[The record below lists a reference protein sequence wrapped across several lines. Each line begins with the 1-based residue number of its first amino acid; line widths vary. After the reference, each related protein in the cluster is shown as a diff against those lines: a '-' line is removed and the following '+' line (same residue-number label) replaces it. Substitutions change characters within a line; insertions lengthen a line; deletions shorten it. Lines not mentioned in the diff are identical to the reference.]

1 MSDFL
6 NSLVEVKNGTKRVS
20 DSLERR
26 KRILDAKRR
35 MAARKEE
42 KEDASSINRISDSAR
57 PTMRGTAER
66 AFAVQ
71 GLTRKQDSTSKS
83 YFRLRKRIKDELAET
98 ETTEEAIQAA
108 AEVLAEEV
116 ENNPQAAIS
125 AAEDVLSAVLETVS
139 DLLPEDAGDEAEG
152 GDENFNEELPAEA
165 EGEDDDEVADSVKRR
180 SLVRRKGVADA
191 RRRAMTSPRVKD
203 AMARRRMAA
212 RRSAA
217 VADAMAQRRAIAAS
231 RRVRDAR
238 ARRAADSQV
247 NRSIIRRR
255 G

>member
-66 AFAVQ
+66 ASAVQ

-152 GDENFNEELPAEA
+152 EN
-165 EGEDDDEVADSVKRR
+165 DDEVADSVKRR
-180 SLVRRKGVADA
+180 SLVRRKGIADA
-191 RRRAMTSPRVKD
+191 RRRVMTSPRVKD